1 MYRISRGS
9 FLPFQRIRAD
19 FALPNFGFKRGK
31 VTSGVVEGRGEVIL
45 VGDEAVV
52 LLAVLVVRELDGC
65 SRRLGLYGFDALLD
79 VVKGHLEHLPFSDG
93 GDGVPERGERT
104 HVRRWGGKRE
114 VTGELGHWLRERSSP
129 G

>member
-1 MYRISRGS
+1 MYRVFRGA

-19 FALPNFGFKRGK
+19 FALLYLTFKGGK
-31 VTSGVVEGRGEVIL
+31 VTSGVVEGRGEVVL

-65 SRRLGLYGFDALLD
+65 SRRLGLCGLDALLD
-79 VVKGHLEHLPFSDG
+79 VVEDHSEHFPFG
-93 GDGVPERGERT
+93 GCGDGVPEKSEGEAESE
-104 HVRRWGGKRE
+104 E
-114 VTGELGHWLRERSSP
+114 VTGELGRWFRARSSP